1 MAIFSSNSKRPRYFD
16 RQQLSAADLTL
27 EQDYANERSR
37 QLNRHLHGWGV
48 VCGAFV
54 QLHDINTA
62 SLSEG
67 FAVTPLGDVLHIP
80 PINSL
85 QLLSQLELTGCCIDS
100 SSNCEELSDAAN
112 PAQHINQLFL
122 IARPALL
129 LGEPRTG
136 LPEHCA
142 HPGNQPYYS
151 RQCDAIDLQ
160 LVCELPPLHQPAPN
174 NCALLRQLFCQQ
186 QRVTSLT
193 SLLQTLQSCPGE
205 ISSEQNYVVLAT
217 IQLDEPNPTAVIPRR
232 IIAVSYSERRLL
244 LPQQLLQQYFSCLC
258 EVPQPTATPT
268 FTVSPTPT
276 FTFRPTATATF
287 TVSPTVTATFRPTA
301 TATFTFNP
309 TATFTAFPSV
319 TPSFTFRPG
328 DNLGALTRP
337 VDQIL
342 PGVDVLIYDVVKGA
356 RTSIDELVL
365 INDARKSR
373 LHRIGVNSLV
383 DLYNAD
389 SSQLA
394 AELAI
399 SEVQVAEFKD
409 SALESMQ
416 RATPLALDQT
426 EYDVV
431 KGMVAPVEEVH
442 NIGRT
447 RGNTLRANGYASLAD
462 VANTNPAAL
471 SKLLLVSER
480 VATELIGDAR
490 QKLRLT

>member
-1 MAIFSSNSKRPRYFD
+1 MAIFSSNSKRPHYFD

-27 EQDYANERSR
+27 EQEYLNERSR

-54 QLHDINTA
+54 QLSDNDTA

-67 FAVTPLGDVLHIP
+67 FAITPLGDVLHIP
-80 PINSL
+80 PLNTL
-85 QLLSQLELTGCCIDS
+85 QLLSQLELTGCCINNS
-100 SSNCEELSDAAN
+100 THCEDLSDAAN
-112 PAQHINQLFL
+112 PPPCINQLYL
-122 IARPALL
+122 IARPAQLL
-129 LGEPRTG
+129 AEPRTG

-160 LVCELPPLHQPAPN
+160 LLCELPPLHQPVAN

-193 SLLQTLQSCPGE
+193 SLLQALQSCPAA
-205 ISSEQNYVVLAT
+205 IAAQDNYVVLAT
-217 IQLDEPNPTAVIPRR
+217 LQLSAPNPTTALPRR
-232 IIAVSYSERRLL
+232 IVAVSYAERRLL
-244 LPQQLLQQYFSCLC
+244 MPQQLLQQYFSCLC
-258 EVPQPTATPT
+258 EVPQPTVTPT
-268 FTVSPTPT
+268 YSPTPT
-276 FTFRPTATATF
+276 VSHTTTPGFTI
-287 TVSPTVTATFRPTA
+287 SPTPTITRTPIPDFTIHPTLTVTITRLPTI
-301 TATFTFNP
+301 TPIFTI
-309 TATFTAFPSV
+309 
-319 TPSFTFRPG
+319 RPG
-328 DNLGALTRP
+328 DITGPLTRP

-365 INDARKSR
+365 INDARKNR
-373 LHRIGVNSLV
+373 LHAIGVNSLV

-409 SALESMQ
+409 SALESML
-416 RATPLALDQT
+416 RAQPLALDQT
-426 EYDVV
+426 EYDLV
-431 KGMVAPVEEVH
+431 KGMTAGVEDVH
-442 NIGRT
+442 NIGRA

-462 VANTNPAAL
+462 VANTSPAAL
-471 SKLLLVSER
+471 SQLLSVSEK

-490 QKLRLT
+490 QKLRLI

>member
-27 EQDYANERSR
+27 EQDYGNERSR

-54 QLHDINTA
+54 QLNDNNSA

-67 FAVTPLGDVLHIP
+67 FAITPLGDVLHIP
-80 PINSL
+80 PVNSL
-85 QLLSQLELTGCCIDS
+85 QLLSQLELTGCCIDNS
-100 SSNCEELSDAAN
+100 TNCADLSDAAN
-112 PAQHINQLFL
+112 PPQHINQLFL

-136 LPEHCA
+136 LPENCA

-160 LVCELPPLHQPAPN
+160 LVCELPPLHQPAAN
-174 NCALLRQLFCQQ
+174 NCALLRQVFCQQ
-186 QRVTSLT
+186 QRVTNLT
-193 SLLQTLQSCPGE
+193 ALLQEIQRCPAD
-205 ISSEQNYVVLAT
+205 ITAQDNYVVLAT
-217 IQLDEPNPTAVIPRR
+217 LQLSEPNPTAVLPRR
-232 IIAVSYSERRLL
+232 IVAVSYAERRLL
-244 LPQQLLQQYFSCLC
+244 LSQHLLQQYFSCLC
-258 EVPQPTATPT
+258 ETALPFPWPNSPIPD
-268 FTVSPTPT
+268 FTVPPTSAIPGFTPFPT
-276 FTFRPTATATF
+276 TVIPDFTRFPTGTLPVF
-287 TVSPTVTATFRPTA
+287 TPIPTRLI
-301 TATFTFNP
+301 
-309 TATFTAFPSV
+309 
-319 TPSFTFRPG
+319 PG
-328 DNLGALTRP
+328 DILGPLTRP

-365 INDARKSR
+365 INDARKNR
-373 LHRIGVNSLV
+373 LHGMGVNSLV

-416 RATPLALDQT
+416 RAMPLALDQT

-442 NIGRT
+442 NIGRA
-447 RGNTLRANGYASLAD
+447 RGNTLRVNGYASLAD
-462 VANTNPAAL
+462 IANATPEAL
-471 SKLLLVSER
+471 SNLLSVSER
-480 VATELIGDAR
+480 VATELIADAR

>member
-1 MAIFSSNSKRPRYFD
+1 MAIFSSNSKRPHYFD

-27 EQDYANERSR
+27 EQEYLNERSR

-54 QLHDINTA
+54 QLSDNDTA

-67 FAVTPLGDVLHIP
+67 FAITPLGDVLHIP
-80 PINSL
+80 PLNPL
-85 QLLSQLELTGCCIDS
+85 QLLSQLELAGCCINNS
-100 SSNCEELSDAAN
+100 TNCEDLSDAAN
-112 PAQHINQLFL
+112 PLPYINQLYL
-122 IARPALL
+122 IARPAQLL
-129 LGEPRTG
+129 AEPRTG
-136 LPEHCA
+136 LPEHCV

-160 LVCELPPLHQPAPN
+160 LLCELPPLHQPATN
-174 NCALLRQLFCQQ
+174 NCTLLRQLFCQQ
-186 QRVTSLT
+186 QRVTNLT
-193 SLLQTLQSCPGE
+193 SLLQALQSCPAA
-205 ISSEQNYVVLAT
+205 IAAQDNYVVLAT
-217 IQLDEPNPTAVIPRR
+217 LQLSEPNPTTAIPRS
-232 IIAVSYSERRLL
+232 IVAVSYAERRLL

-268 FTVSPTPT
+268 FTFSPTPT
-276 FTFRPTATATF
+276 VTFRPTATPTF
-287 TVSPTVTATFRPTA
+287 TFSPTVTATFRPTA
-301 TATFTFNP
+301 TATFTFSP
-309 TATFTAFPSV
+309 TATFTAFPSL

-328 DNLGALTRP
+328 DILGPLTRP

-356 RTSIDELVL
+356 RTPIDELVL
-365 INDARKSR
+365 INDARKNR
-373 LHRIGVNSLV
+373 LHAMGVDSLV

-389 SSQLA
+389 SSRLA

-416 RATPLALDQT
+416 RARPLALDQT

-442 NIGRT
+442 NIGRA
-447 RGNTLRANGYASLAD
+447 RGNILRTNGYASLAD
-462 VANTNPAAL
+462 VANTSPAAL
-471 SKLLLVSER
+471 SQLLSVSGK
-480 VATELIGDAR
+480 VATELIADAK
-490 QKLRLT
+490 QKLRLI

>member
-27 EQDYANERSR
+27 EQDYTNERSR

-54 QLHDINTA
+54 QLHDNNTA

-67 FAVTPLGDVLHIP
+67 FAISPLGDMLHIP

-85 QLLSQLELTGCCIDS
+85 QLLSQLELTGCCIDN

-112 PAQHINQLFL
+112 PSQHINQLFL

-160 LVCELPPLHQPAPN
+160 LVCELPPLHQPVPN

-217 IQLDEPNPTAVIPRR
+217 LQLDEPNPTAVLPRR
-232 IIAVSYSERRLL
+232 IIAVSYAERRLL
-244 LPQQLLQQYFSCLC
+244 LPQQLLQQFFSCLC
-258 EVPQPTATPT
+258 ETTRPFPWPNTTIPDFTLPPTTTIPD
-268 FTVSPTPT
+268 FTVPPTNTIPDDTPFPITVIPGFTLFPT
-276 FTFRPTATATF
+276 RTVPVLTPIPT
-287 TVSPTVTATFRPTA
+287 RII
-301 TATFTFNP
+301 
-309 TATFTAFPSV
+309 
-319 TPSFTFRPG
+319 PG
-328 DNLGALTRP
+328 EILGPLTRP

-399 SEVQVAEFKD
+399 SEVQIAEFKD

-442 NIGRT
+442 NIGRA

-471 SKLLLVSER
+471 SKLLSVSER
-480 VATELIGDAR
+480 VATELIGNAR

>member
-1 MAIFSSNSKRPRYFD
+1 MAIFSSNSKRPHYFD

-27 EQDYANERSR
+27 EQEYLNERSR

-54 QLHDINTA
+54 QLSDNDTA

-67 FAVTPLGDVLHIP
+67 FAITPLGDVLHIP
-80 PINSL
+80 PLNTL
-85 QLLSQLELTGCCIDS
+85 QLLSQLELTGCCINNS
-100 SSNCEELSDAAN
+100 TNCEDLSDAAN
-112 PAQHINQLFL
+112 PPPYINQLYL
-122 IARPALL
+122 IARPAQLL
-129 LGEPRTG
+129 AEPRTG

-160 LVCELPPLHQPAPN
+160 LLCELPPLHQPVAN

-193 SLLQTLQSCPGE
+193 SLLQALQSCPAA
-205 ISSEQNYVVLAT
+205 IAAQDNYVVLAT
-217 IQLDEPNPTAVIPRR
+217 LQLNPTTALPRR
-232 IIAVSYSERRLL
+232 IVAVSYAERRLL

-258 EVPQPTATPT
+258 EVPQPTVTPT
-268 FTVSPTPT
+268 YSPTPT
-276 FTFRPTATATF
+276 ASHTTTPGLTLSPTPTITRTPIPDFTIRPTL
-287 TVSPTVTATFRPTA
+287 TVTITRLPTI
-301 TATFTFNP
+301 TPIFTI
-309 TATFTAFPSV
+309 
-319 TPSFTFRPG
+319 RPG
-328 DNLGALTRP
+328 DITGPLTRP

-365 INDARKSR
+365 INDARKNR
-373 LHRIGVNSLV
+373 LHAMGVNSLV

-409 SALESMQ
+409 SALESML
-416 RATPLALDQT
+416 RAQPLALDQT
-426 EYDVV
+426 EYDLV
-431 KGMVAPVEEVH
+431 KGMTAGVEDVH
-442 NIGRT
+442 NIGRA

-462 VANTNPAAL
+462 VANTSPAAL
-471 SKLLLVSER
+471 SQLLSVSEK

-490 QKLRLT
+490 QKLRLI